1 MTNIL
6 WIIFILGGI
15 IIALLTG
22 NIDNIGSIIL
32 NSTNDAFNIFL
43 KLSLMIFMWNG
54 IFNILFETG
63 IIKKI
68 SKKFSFLLKF
78 LFPDLDP
85 NSKVMEYISI
95 TIISNILGLGI
106 ASTSTGLKA
115 FELLKEEH
123 KNKNNPSRSMI
134 TFLILNIS
142 SFSIFPTSVISIRN
156 SFGDKSDLKLIL
168 AIMLTTLTGSII
180 AILIDKL
187 FQKIGTNK

>member
-63 IIKKI
+63 IIKLQPKKKK
-68 SKKFSFLLKF
+68 SPDTLKFSVL
-78 LFPDLDP
+78 
-85 NSKVMEYISI
+85 
-95 TIISNILGLGI
+95 
-106 ASTSTGLKA
+106 
-115 FELLKEEH
+115 EH
-123 KNKNNPSRSMI
+123 
-134 TFLILNIS
+134 LS
-142 SFSIFPTSVISIRN
+142 SA
-156 SFGDKSDLKLIL
+156 L
-168 AIMLTTLTGSII
+168 
-180 AILIDKL
+180 
-187 FQKIGTNK
+187 